1 MAKSKGIKVVKGEYK
16 IRPNKVNISE
26 YQTKDVKTSGI
37 KMRGTGAAT
46 QELCAEG
53 QWGN

>member
-37 KMRGTGAAT
+37 KMRGAGAAT
-46 QELCAEG
+46 KGTMCRG
-53 QWGN
+53 PMG